1 VEPTPSISTGR
12 CISGS
17 NTEKRVWIGVQER
30 GIDAM
35 TAEPCRTTITI
46 GDAMSKDVPLAVV
59 SCSLALAKM
68 SLSEAK
74 NRAEKPFIKSRK
86 SQEYPQ
92 K

>member
-1 VEPTPSISTGR
+1 
-12 CISGS
+12 
-17 NTEKRVWIGVQER
+17 
-30 GIDAM
+30 
-35 TAEPCRTTITI
+35 
-46 GDAMSKDVPLAVV
+46 MSKGVPLAVV

-74 NRAEKPFIKSRK
+74 SRAEKPFIKSRK